1 MSTEAGVDYIKKIF
15 SYNAK
20 SGIYY
25 KNIAGEYILIAKF
38 TFKNVDIYKISEMPE
53 SSVEIDGKIEIYSFD
68 PDNSE
73 HRQSLNNLLK

>member
-25 KNIAGEYILIAKF
+25 KNIAGEYILMAKF
-38 TFKNVDIYKISEMPE
+38 ILKNADIYKVSEMPE
-53 SSVEIDGKIEIYSFD
+53 SPEEIDGKIEIFSFD

-73 HRQSLNNLLK
+73 HRQRLNNLLK